1 MTLVD
6 LDQFPEDT
14 YRTLIALP
22 YRVGLYVSQSDR
34 TGGKHSDAQELAAL
48 ENVVTFYVEDTL
60 KSEFAQTIMLA
71 TLQHKAYWAEWS
83 SETEKVPDECKYIAE
98 YLVSVIDQRKLE
110 SFKQNLMEIAI
121 TVAQAYHEQAK
132 EVSLLGRMVR
142 ALSFRSEK
150 IAPDVSAEHINIS
163 PAEKAAINQL
173 AEMLGIP
180 QRVS

>member
-1 MTLVD
+1 MALVD

-34 TGGKHSDAQELAAL
+34 TGGKSSETQELAAL

-71 TLQHKAYWAEWS
+71 TLQHKAYWPEWS
-83 SETEKVPDECKYIAE
+83 AETESVPQECKTITD
-98 YLVSVIDQRKLE
+98 YLVNIIDERKLE
-110 SFKQNLMEIAI
+110 SFKSNLLEIAI
-121 TVAQAYHEQAK
+121 TVAQAYQESAQD
-132 EVSLLGRMVR
+132 VSIFGKIKH

-150 IAPDVSAEHINIS
+150 IAADDNIEHINIS
-163 PAEKAAINQL
+163 AAEKIAINKL
-173 AEMLGIP
+173 AEMMGVA
-180 QRVS
+180 QRVA